1 MRGTQWHLTAL
12 ALVAAAACM
21 STVLAAPESR
31 FNKKI
36 DTHSL
41 DKEYLEQD
49 VDDDE
54 WHEDSWEWCVKACQ
68 EMLPSSQNPHHA
80 KISHR

>member
-1 MRGTQWHLTAL
+1 
-12 ALVAAAACM
+12 M
-21 STVLAAPESR
+21 SSVLAAPESR

-49 VDDDE
+49 VDDEE
-54 WHEDSWEWCVKACQ
+54 WHEDSWEWCVGRLQ
-68 EMLPSSQNPHHA
+68 EMLCRAQFPQHA
-80 KISHR
+80 KLELVARLAPLSQEGEEKAAISPR

>member
-1 MRGTQWHLTAL
+1 MRSTQWHLTAL
-12 ALVAAAACM
+12 ALVAAASCM
-21 STVLAAPESR
+21 SSVLSAPESR

-36 DTHSL
+36 DTHGL

-54 WHEDSWEWCVKACQ
+54 WHEDSWEW
-68 EMLPSSQNPHHA
+68 
-80 KISHR
+80 